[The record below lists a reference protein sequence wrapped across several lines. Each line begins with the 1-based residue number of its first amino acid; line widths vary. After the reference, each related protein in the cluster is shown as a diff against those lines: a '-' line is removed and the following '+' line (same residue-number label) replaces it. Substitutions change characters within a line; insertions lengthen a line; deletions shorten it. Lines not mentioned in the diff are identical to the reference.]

1 MCRTRLESILLW
13 DYVRTRIIYSN
24 IINGKIIFSRNCN
37 VYCSHTYGH
46 RIYSYQRY
54 ATNLFMVHK
63 YKHSLHK
70 QVAEAARKM
79 YIFFPLLSPH
89 TFCAYAMNI
98 IFPSLK
104 VPETNQPLYNHINC
118 NAE

>member
-1 MCRTRLESILLW
+1 MVKLFF
-13 DYVRTRIIYSN
+13 
-24 IINGKIIFSRNCN
+24 KNCN
-37 VYCSHTYGH
+37 VYCSRTYGH
-46 RIYSYQRY
+46 RIYSYQSN
-54 ATNLFMVHK
+54 ATNLFTVHK

-70 QVAEAARKM
+70 RVAEAARKM

-89 TFCAYAMNI
+89 TFCAYVMNI